1 MPYAKCA
8 VRGKNGPEAGASQ
21 MGQGCRGEPSKV
33 RKSSMTESVPAS
45 IMPAV
50 VGERPVRHRKSKN
63 RTGMMVVNDADQ
75 ILVLVVQR
83 TVCVP
88 KLSISRQR

>member
-1 MPYAKCA
+1 
-8 VRGKNGPEAGASQ
+8 
-21 MGQGCRGEPSKV
+21 
-33 RKSSMTESVPAS
+33 
-45 IMPAV
+45 MPAV